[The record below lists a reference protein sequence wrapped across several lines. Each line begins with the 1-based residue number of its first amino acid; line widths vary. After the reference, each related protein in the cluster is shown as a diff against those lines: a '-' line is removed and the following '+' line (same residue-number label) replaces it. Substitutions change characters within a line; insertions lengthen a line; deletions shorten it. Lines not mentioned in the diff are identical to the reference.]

1 MNYSRLGLVIQEQ
14 SYRGLRHVLKPKVRP
29 QDIDIPRIQREFA
42 LVGFPLQTFPLE
54 GIGAYEDQVTRAT
67 VSGFRLDGQKI
78 IADEQTMRRMSL
90 LIGLPIY
97 DNASPSLIA
106 NSMMS
111 LLNDPKFSG
120 GTRTTIEVI
129 QPKCVVAPC
138 PASFRIYPMK
148 NFLDAW
154 DRSAIADR
162 LIEQKSEA
170 PLKTSAAVAAFW
182 GWHSVRAFRTIT
194 GATLDQQKLDRLAEL
209 VKNKI
214 GNNVLVEAPPGATF
228 TVLGQ
233 EAGER
238 NTRFVFGSN
247 RYRELLKTLHVGTL
261 DKSEIGGLTAS
272 QAAMV
277 ALGLIVEEGV
287 NFPIVS
293 TMQTNPLVGNIHE
306 MYTLIAEI
314 DASRRGIGAPNR
326 DVIDE
331 VSKQNIAIGVGIGAT
346 VLGLAWLLSRRARQ
360 SAMSEFAILS
370 RAHRSRRRKRR
381 R

>member
-1 MNYSRLGLVIQEQ
+1 MTYSRLGLVIQEQ

-67 VSGFRLDGQKI
+67 VSGFWLDGQKI

-162 LIEQKSEA
+162 LIEQKSEE
-170 PLKTSAAVAAFW
+170 P
-182 GWHSVRAFRTIT
+182 
-194 GATLDQQKLDRLAEL
+194 
-209 VKNKI
+209 
-214 GNNVLVEAPPGATF
+214 
-228 TVLGQ
+228 
-233 EAGER
+233 
-238 NTRFVFGSN
+238 
-247 RYRELLKTLHVGTL
+247 LKTLHVGTL